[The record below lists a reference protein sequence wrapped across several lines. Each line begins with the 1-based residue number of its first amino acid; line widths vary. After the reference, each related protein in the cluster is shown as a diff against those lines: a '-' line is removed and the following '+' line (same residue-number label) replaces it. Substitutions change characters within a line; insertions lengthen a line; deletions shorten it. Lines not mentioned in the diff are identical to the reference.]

1 MKDQDWKHIQGIV
14 EHFLKGHTFDDGRIN
29 PILAYYPDTPVK
41 IKEETGV
48 LAGIETEYLH
58 DASYSHLATAIEKNG
73 KIIVAQK
80 TFLVTEKSETQIL
93 SHQEEFKRCQARQ
106 AESYFNEPIKYFEKP
121 SGIRVMTFKNS
132 RMKEE
137 EFKDII
143 ELWRTQPP
151 RMQN

>member
-1 MKDQDWKHIQGIV
+1 M
-14 EHFLKGHTFDDGRIN
+14 
-29 PILAYYPDTPVK
+29 
-41 IKEETGV
+41 

-58 DASYSHLATAIEKNG
+58 DASYSHLATAIEKSG

-151 RMQN
+151 RTQN